1 MIKKNIIEPQ
11 MNMDETR
18 INNDS
23 IFSLRAHS
31 FPERQASVDAQ
42 PHLCQSVSIRG

>member
-1 MIKKNIIEPQ
+1 MIEKNIMEPQ
-11 MNMDETR
+11 MNTDETLM
-18 INNDS
+18 NNDS
-23 IFSLRAHS
+23 VFSLRTHS